1 MNDHDT
7 FTASDLI
14 SNTMD
19 SFCYEII
26 LDPMARAQKN
36 DRLKYFMDQI
46 ESTKSKRLQ
55 TCMALV
61 DLILRL
67 DGDQNDSE
75 AKLDYWDYKKWT
87 EFVKDFQNLRD
98 ELAPKAFTDND
109 LFTKRF
115 IDALKFCNLQRALS
129 VIRLEVE
136 DAMNMP
142 KGSDILIDEH
152 EEAGLYTFIQ
162 ENFTSGDGLY
172 EHLTSLFK
180 TTRGMNVKLKPVRQI
195 DQIMKSRKDLSIERF
210 VKVLERLLQNW
221 YVAVFPSPIWV
232 MIGYSKARHDTEK
245 DNTRNVTS
253 VIDNINNENDER
265 KEEEESEIQLEDDQ
279 PQHKVTSHSLDN
291 ISTEVNKNMRR
302 KKDDEVH
309 AQSNSEETEDEENNL
324 QRNNDDSGS
333 DESDKPQRKD
343 DDMNND
349 ESDFGS
355 DESDNPQRK
364 GGDIDELGKPQRK
377 DDDTDSDESD
387 NNACYFESPILVRK
401 RKRNIPNRYGK
412 DDDINSDESGKLQKN
427 NDDTDSDESDNN
439 ACYFESPILVRKRKR
454 NIPNR
459 YATEFIGRTSTLA
472 HGAKGQRVIARKSFE
487 KQKTNSFAIPNSSQ
501 RRKRKSPLR
510 FSDQNFTSNTDKSN
524 TMKTKSRDRGGSR
537 ASSSVV
543 FDLEEVRPI
552 EIPGKAFNLELDSQS
567 SDDSILSEKH
577 GLSKQRPKL
586 STPSTVIRIKHLA
599 IQNQERNIAPK
610 RKKWT
615 YEEKEAVVKGYQKH
629 GSKWIDIKKEYPI
642 LENRTNIQI
651 KDCYRSILKQ
661 EEANER
667 VLT

>member
-232 MIGYSKARHDTEK
+232 MIGYTKARHDTEK

-302 KKDDEVH
+302 KKDDENH

-343 DDMNND
+343 DDINND
-349 ESDFGS
+349 ESDSGS
-355 DESDNPQRK
+355 DESDRPQRK
-364 GGDIDELGKPQRK
+364 GGDIDESGKPQRK
-377 DDDTDSDESD
+377 D
-387 NNACYFESPILVRK
+387 
-401 RKRNIPNRYGK
+401 
-412 DDDINSDESGKLQKN
+412 
-427 NDDTDSDESDNN
+427 DDTDSDESDNN

-510 FSDQNFTSNTDKSN
+510 FSDQNFTSNTDKAN

>member
-302 KKDDEVH
+302 KKDDENH

-343 DDMNND
+343 DDINND
-349 ESDFGS
+349 ESDSGS
-355 DESDNPQRK
+355 DESDRPQRK
-364 GGDIDELGKPQRK
+364 GGDIDESGKPQRK
-377 DDDTDSDESD
+377 D
-387 NNACYFESPILVRK
+387 
-401 RKRNIPNRYGK
+401 
-412 DDDINSDESGKLQKN
+412 
-427 NDDTDSDESDNN
+427 DDTDSDESDNN

-651 KDCYRSILKQ
+651 KVSF
-661 EEANER
+661 
-667 VLT
+667 